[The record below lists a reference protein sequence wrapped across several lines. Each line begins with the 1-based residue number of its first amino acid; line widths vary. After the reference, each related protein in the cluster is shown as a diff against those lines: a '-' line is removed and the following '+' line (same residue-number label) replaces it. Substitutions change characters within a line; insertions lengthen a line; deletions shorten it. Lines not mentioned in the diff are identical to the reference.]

1 MQQLKNAVKIV
12 STVIHLGSE
21 PHRSMKDPYE
31 KIVHRGS
38 LARQTS
44 LKEDPGI

>member
-1 MQQLKNAVKIV
+1 MQQLKIAVKIV
-12 STVIHLGSE
+12 SIVTHFGTE
-21 PHRSMKDPYE
+21 PHRSVKNPYE
-31 KIVHRGS
+31 IIVHRGS